1 MRSPSIVLILGSG
14 PSAPRARHWPK
25 SDTLTI
31 VTINN
36 AWQVRP
42 DWDYLIHAGDFPEE
56 RRPRTLL
63 PGQEVHSHESY
74 VPAQNR
80 FGGFVYAGGTMAFTA
95 GYWALDALKPDILA
109 YYGCDMT
116 YSGPVTHF
124 YGKGT
129 ADPLRPD
136 VTLQSLEAKSARLM
150 AFAQQQGCACVN
162 LSNDPKTRLV
172 FPRARLSDLASR
184 PLTTAIDH
192 STVEAALKE
201 EARLGYKIEDGE
213 YWHHT
218 DNFDAAALSQLDDLW
233 LAACNLAPARVL
245 ADRSP
250 DTAPDGI
257 NKTQQMQRGDRV
269 QSG

>member
-1 MRSPSIVLILGSG
+1 MKQPSIVLVLGSG

-25 SDTLTI
+25 PDNLTI
-31 VTINN
+31 VAINN
-36 AWQVRP
+36 AWQVRS
-42 DWDYLIHAGDFPEE
+42 DWDYLVHAGDFPAE
-56 RRPRTLL
+56 RRPRTVL

-109 YYGCDMT
+109 YFGCDMT
-116 YSGPVTHF
+116 YSGTVTHF

-150 AFAQQQGCACVN
+150 ALAQKQNCSCVN
-162 LSNDPKTRLV
+162 LSSDPKTRLV
-172 FPRARLSDLASR
+172 FPRAQMSDLTSR
-184 PLTTAIDH
+184 PLTTAIDPGM
-192 STVEAALKE
+192 VEAALKE
-201 EARLGYKIEDGE
+201 EAQLGYMIEDGE

-218 DNFDAAALSQLDDLW
+218 DNFDAAALSRLDDLW
-233 LAACNLAPARVL
+233 LAACTSVPARVVS
-245 ADRSP
+245 DQSP
-250 DTAPDGI
+250 DTASDGT
-257 NKTQQMQRGDRV
+257 KEVEETLR
-269 QSG
+269 SGRTRSG

>member
-1 MRSPSIVLILGSG
+1 MRPPSIVLILGSG
-14 PSAPRARHWPK
+14 PSAPHARHWPK
-25 SDTLTI
+25 PDNLTI

-36 AWQVRP
+36 AWRVRP
-42 DWDYLIHAGDFPEE
+42 DWDYLIHAGDFPQD

-109 YYGCDMT
+109 YFGCDMT
-116 YSGPVTHF
+116 YSGTVTHF

-150 AFAQQQGCACVN
+150 ALAHRQGCACVN
-162 LSNDPKTRLV
+162 LSTEPKSRLV
-172 FPRARLSDLASR
+172 FPRARLNDLSSR
-184 PLTTAIDH
+184 PFTTGID
-192 STVEAALKE
+192 SAAAETALQE
-201 EARLGYKIEDGE
+201 EARLGYMIEDGE
-213 YWHHT
+213 YWHHI
-218 DNFDAAALSQLDDLW
+218 DDFDAAALSRLDDLW
-233 LAACNLAPARVL
+233 LSACPAAPKGLIE
-245 ADRSP
+245 DRSSEAALTGTAQEQ
-250 DTAPDGI
+250 DTACGSR
-257 NKTQQMQRGDRV
+257 KRTG
-269 QSG
+269 

>member
-1 MRSPSIVLILGSG
+1 MKPPSIVLILGSG

-25 SDTLTI
+25 PANLTI
-31 VTINN
+31 VAINN
-36 AWQVRP
+36 AWRVRP
-42 DWDYLIHAGDFPEE
+42 DWDYLIHAGDFPTD
-56 RRPRTLL
+56 RRPTVLV

-116 YSGPVTHF
+116 YSGTVTHF

-150 AFAQQQGCACVN
+150 VLAQRQGCACVN
-162 LSNDPKTRLV
+162 LSSDPKTRLV
-172 FPRARLSDLASR
+172 FPKVNMNDLGSR
-184 PLTTAIDH
+184 PPATMIDAA
-192 STVEAALKE
+192 TVEAALRE
-201 EARLGYKIEDGE
+201 ETRLGYMVEDGQ
-213 YWHHT
+213 YWRHADT
-218 DNFDAAALSQLDDLW
+218 FDAAALSRLDDLW
-233 LAACNLAPARVL
+233 LAACPPAPKGL
-245 ADRSP
+245 TEDRSSEADSTGTVQEQ
-250 DTAPDGI
+250 DTACGSR
-257 NKTQQMQRGDRV
+257 KRTG
-269 QSG
+269 